1 MDVVTAPADSA
12 LDVSVIVC
20 TRNRSG
26 AITRLLEQLEH
37 LVVPAGLRWELIVVD
52 NASTDDTASMLA
64 SHRTSLPM
72 HVVHENVPGLSR
84 ARNTG
89 IAAAR
94 GDLLLFTDDDC
105 LPDAH
110 WLATIHDEFARS
122 PSLGVLGGRVE
133 LFDLRDR
140 PTTTRTSRERGEI
153 SAAFNLD
160 GIIGCNLSFRRS
172 ALAVT
177 GPFDVG
183 LGGGTGA
190 GAGED
195 VDFVYRSL
203 RAGLRVEYS
212 PDALVYHNHGR
223 RTDAQVRAL
232 NRAYTVARGA
242 LFCKYV
248 MAGDR
253 GILPRI
259 RHDLQ
264 YQARVLSADVRA
276 GRFPARVMRH
286 YYHLG
291 IGAVYWVRHRLT
303 ERRRPGEAD
312 TNGDG
317 GSARCAR

>member
-1 MDVVTAPADSA
+1 MDVVTEPAAPA

-20 TRNRSG
+20 TRNRSD
-26 AITRLLEQLEH
+26 AMARLLEQLGR
-37 LVVPAGLRWELIVVD
+37 LVVPTGLRWELIVVD

-64 SHRTSLPM
+64 SLQSPLPM
-72 HVVHENVPGLSR
+72 RVVREGIPGVSR
-84 ARNTG
+84 ARNAG

-105 LPDAH
+105 LPDAL
-110 WLATIHDEFARS
+110 WLTTIHEEFARA

-140 PTTTRTSRERGEI
+140 PTTTRTSRTRGEI
-153 SAAFNLD
+153 SASFNLD
-160 GIIGCNLSFRRS
+160 GIIGCNLAFRRS

-195 VDFVYRSL
+195 VDLVYRSL

-232 NRAYTVARGA
+232 TRAYTRARGA

-259 RHDLQ
+259 RQDLF
-264 YQARVLSADVRA
+264 YHGRSLAVDVRA
-276 GRFPARVMRH
+276 GRFPTRVVRH

-291 IGAVYWVRHRLT
+291 LGAIYWIRHRLT
-303 ERRRPGEAD
+303 QGRR
-312 TNGDG
+312 
-317 GSARCAR
+317 ARDAAA

>member
-1 MDVVTAPADSA
+1 MDLVTAPAA
-12 LDVSVIVC
+12 PAAPAVDVSVIVC

-26 AITRLLEQLEH
+26 AMARLLEHLEH
-37 LVVPAGLRWELIVVD
+37 LIVPPGLRWELVVVD

-64 SHRTSLPM
+64 SRHTPLPM
-72 HVVHENVPGLSR
+72 RVVSERTPGLSR
-84 ARNTG
+84 ARNAG

-110 WLATIHDEFARS
+110 WLAAMREEFARA

-160 GIIGCNLSFRRS
+160 GIIGCNMACRRS
-172 ALAVT
+172 AVAMV

-203 RAGLRVEYS
+203 RAGLRVEYT

-242 LFCKYV
+242 LFCKYLT
-248 MAGDR
+248 AGDR
-253 GILPRI
+253 GIVPRI
-259 RHDLQ
+259 RHDLS
-264 YQARVLSADVRA
+264 YHARALAADVRA
-276 GRFPARVMRH
+276 GRFPTRVVRH

-291 IGAVYWVRHRLT
+291 VGAAYWIRHRLT
-303 ERRRPGEAD
+303 ERRAD
-312 TNGDG
+312 DAGA
-317 GSARCAR
+317 GS

>member
-1 MDVVTAPADSA
+1 MDIVTAPAASA
-12 LDVSVIVC
+12 VDVSVIVC
-20 TRNRSG
+20 TRNRSE
-26 AITRLLEQLEH
+26 ALARLLEQLEH
-37 LVVPAGLRWELIVVD
+37 LVVPDGVRWELIVVD
-52 NASTDDTASMLA
+52 NASTDSTASMLA
-64 SHRTSLPM
+64 SLQSRLPM
-72 HVVHENVPGLSR
+72 RVVHERVPGLSR

-105 LPDAH
+105 LPDAR
-110 WLATIHDEFARS
+110 WLVTIRDEFSRA
-122 PSLGVLGGRVE
+122 PSLDVLGGRVE
-133 LFDLRDR
+133 LFDQRDR

-153 SAAFNLD
+153 SVAFNLD
-160 GIIGCNLSFRRS
+160 GIIGCNLAVRRS
-172 ALAVT
+172 ALAAI

-232 NRAYTVARGA
+232 TRAYTVARGA
-242 LFCKYV
+242 IFCKYV

-253 GILPRI
+253 GIFPRI
-259 RHDLQ
+259 RQDVSYHARALAADL
-264 YQARVLSADVRA
+264 RA
-276 GRFPARVMRH
+276 GRLPTRVVRH

-291 IGAVYWVRHRLT
+291 AGAAYWIRRRLT
-303 ERRRPGEAD
+303 EGRRASGPA
-312 TNGDG
+312 
-317 GSARCAR
+317 A

>member
-1 MDVVTAPADSA
+1 MDVVTAPAAPAVD
-12 LDVSVIVC
+12 LSVIVC
-20 TRNRSG
+20 TRNRSD
-26 AITRLLEQLEH
+26 ALARLLEQLEH
-37 LVVPAGLRWELIVVD
+37 LVVPDGVRWELIVVD
-52 NASTDDTASMLA
+52 NASTDTTASMLA
-64 SHRTSLPM
+64 TLQSPLPLR
-72 HVVHENVPGLSR
+72 VVHERIPGLSR

-110 WLATIHDEFARS
+110 WLATVHEEFTRA

-140 PTTTRTSRERGEI
+140 PTTTRTSRERGAI
-153 SAAFNLD
+153 SAACNLD

-172 ALAVT
+172 TLAAI

-195 VDFVYRSL
+195 VDIVYRSL

-253 GILPRI
+253 GIFPRI
-259 RHDLQ
+259 RQDMYYH
-264 YQARVLSADVRA
+264 ARALAADVRA
-276 GRFPARVMRH
+276 GRFPTRVVRH

-291 IGAVYWVRHRLT
+291 AGAAYWVRHRLT
-303 ERRRPGEAD
+303 EGRR
-312 TNGDG
+312 
-317 GSARCAR
+317 ARGTPA

>member
-1 MDVVTAPADSA
+1 MDVVTAPAA
-12 LDVSVIVC
+12 PAVNVSVIVC
-20 TRNRSG
+20 TRNRRE
-26 AITRLLEQLEH
+26 AMARLLEQLEH

-52 NASTDDTASMLA
+52 NASTDDTAAMLA
-64 SHRTSLPM
+64 SVHTSLPM
-72 HVVHENVPGLSR
+72 RVVREDVTGLSR
-84 ARNTG
+84 ARNAG

-94 GDLLLFTDDDC
+94 GGLLLFTDDDC

-110 WLATIHDEFARS
+110 WLATISEEFTRA

-160 GIIGCNLSFRRS
+160 AIIGCNLAFRRS
-172 ALAVT
+172 ALAVI
-177 GPFDVG
+177 GPFDIG

-223 RTDAQVRAL
+223 RTEAQVRAL

-253 GILPRI
+253 AIYARI
-259 RHDLQ
+259 RQDFTYH
-264 YQARVLSADVRA
+264 ARSFAADVRA
-276 GRFPARVMRH
+276 RRFPSRVVRH
-286 YYHLG
+286 YYLLVAGAKYWLG
-291 IGAVYWVRHRLT
+291 YRLT
-303 ERRRPGEAD
+303 KG
-312 TNGDG
+312 
-317 GSARCAR
+317 C

>member
-1 MDVVTAPADSA
+1 MDVVTVTAAPAV
-12 LDVSVIVC
+12 DVSVIVC
-20 TRNRSG
+20 TRNRSD
-26 AITRLLEQLEH
+26 AMARLLEQLER
-37 LVVPAGLRWELIVVD
+37 LVVPTGLRWELIVVD
-52 NASTDDTASMLA
+52 NASTDNTASMLA
-64 SHRTSLPM
+64 SLQIPLPM
-72 HVVHENVPGLSR
+72 RVVRESIPGVSR
-84 ARNTG
+84 ARNAG

-105 LPDAH
+105 LPDAL
-110 WLATIHDEFARS
+110 WLKTIHEEFARA

-140 PTTTRTSRERGEI
+140 PTTTRTSRTRGEI

-160 GIIGCNLSFRRS
+160 GIIGCNLAFRRS

-232 NRAYTVARGA
+232 IRAYTVARGA

-259 RHDLQ
+259 RHDFFYHGRAL
-264 YQARVLSADVRA
+264 AVDVRA
-276 GRFPARVMRH
+276 GRFPTRVVRH

-291 IGAVYWVRHRLT
+291 LGAMYWIRHRLT
-303 ERRRPGEAD
+303 QGRR
-312 TNGDG
+312 
-317 GSARCAR
+317 ARDAAA

>member
-1 MDVVTAPADSA
+1 MDVVTEPAAPA

-20 TRNRSG
+20 TRNRSD
-26 AITRLLEQLEH
+26 AMARLLEQLGR
-37 LVVPAGLRWELIVVD
+37 LVVPTGLRWELIVVD

-64 SHRTSLPM
+64 SLQSPLPM
-72 HVVHENVPGLSR
+72 RVVREGIPGVSR
-84 ARNTG
+84 ARNAG

-105 LPDAH
+105 LPDAR
-110 WLATIHDEFARS
+110 WLTTIHEEFARA

-140 PTTTRTSRERGEI
+140 PTTTRTSRTRGEI
-153 SAAFNLD
+153 SASFNLD
-160 GIIGCNLSFRRS
+160 GIIGCNLALRRS

-195 VDFVYRSL
+195 VDLVYRSL

-232 NRAYTVARGA
+232 TRAYTRARGA

-259 RHDLQ
+259 RQDLF
-264 YQARVLSADVRA
+264 YHGRSLAVDVRA
-276 GRFPARVMRH
+276 GRFPAGVVRH

-291 IGAVYWVRHRLT
+291 LGAMYWIRHRLT
-303 ERRRPGEAD
+303 QGRR
-312 TNGDG
+312 
-317 GSARCAR
+317 ARDAAA

>member
-1 MDVVTAPADSA
+1 MDVVTAPAA
-12 LDVSVIVC
+12 PAVDVSVIVC
-20 TRNRSG
+20 TRNRSE
-26 AITRLLEQLEH
+26 AMRRLLEQLEH
-37 LVVPAGLRWELIVVD
+37 LVVPAGVRWELIVVD
-52 NASTDDTASMLA
+52 NASTDDTAARLA
-64 SHRTSLPM
+64 SVRTSLPM
-72 HVVHENVPGLSR
+72 RVVREGVPGLSR
-84 ARNTG
+84 ARNSG

-110 WLATIHDEFARS
+110 WLATISEEFAS
-122 PSLGVLGGRVE
+122 APSLGVLGGRVE

-140 PTTTRTSRERGEI
+140 PTTTRTSRERGKI

-160 GIIGCNLSFRRS
+160 AIIGCNLAFRRS
-172 ALAVT
+172 ALAVI

-195 VDFVYRSL
+195 VDVVYRSL

-253 GILPRI
+253 GIYARI
-259 RHDLQ
+259 RQDLI
-264 YQARVLSADVRA
+264 YHARSLAADVRA
-276 GRFPARVMRH
+276 GRFPSRVVRH
-286 YYHLG
+286 YYQIG
-291 IGAVYWVRHRLT
+291 AGAVYWVRHRLT
-303 ERRRPGEAD
+303 ERCR
-312 TNGDG
+312 
-317 GSARCAR
+317 ARTPAE

>member
-1 MDVVTAPADSA
+1 MDVVTAPAA
-12 LDVSVIVC
+12 PTVDVSVIVC
-20 TRNRSG
+20 TRNRSE
-26 AITRLLEQLEH
+26 AMTRLLEQLEH

-52 NASTDDTASMLA
+52 NASTDDTAAMLA
-64 SHRTSLPM
+64 SVHTSLPM
-72 HVVHENVPGLSR
+72 RVVREGVTGLSR
-84 ARNTG
+84 ARNRG

-110 WLATIHDEFARS
+110 WLATIYEEFTRT

-153 SAAFNLD
+153 SASFNLD

-172 ALAVT
+172 ALAAI

-253 GILPRI
+253 GIYTRI
-259 RHDLQ
+259 RQDFSYH
-264 YQARVLSADVRA
+264 ARSLAADVRA
-276 GRFPARVMRH
+276 GRFPTRTVRH

-291 IGAVYWVRHRLT
+291 AGAVYWIRHRLT
-303 ERRRPGEAD
+303 ERRA
-312 TNGDG
+312 GDAG
-317 GSARCAR
+317 

>member
-1 MDVVTAPADSA
+1 MGVVTTADA

-20 TRNRSG
+20 TRNRRD
-26 AITRLLEQLEH
+26 ALARLLEALEQ

-64 SHRTSLPM
+64 LRRTPLPM
-72 HVVHENVPGLSR
+72 RVVREGLPGLSR

-105 LPDAH
+105 LPDAR
-110 WLATIHDEFARS
+110 WLTSIHEEFTRV

-133 LFDLRDR
+133 LFDPRDR
-140 PTTTRTSRERGEI
+140 PTTTRTSRERSEI
-153 SAAFNLD
+153 SAAVQVD
-160 GIIGCNLSFRRS
+160 RIIGCNLSCRRS
-172 ALAVT
+172 VMGT
-177 GPFDVG
+177 IGPFDIG

-223 RTDAQVRAL
+223 RTEAQVRAL
-232 NRAYTVARGA
+232 SRAYTVARGA
-242 LFCKYV
+242 IFCKYL

-253 GILPRI
+253 GMLPRI
-259 RHDLQ
+259 RQDVIYH
-264 YQARVLSADVRA
+264 ARSFAVDVRA
-276 GRFPARVMRH
+276 GRFPSRVLRH
-286 YYHLG
+286 YYHLAA
-291 IGAVYWVRHRLT
+291 GATYWIRHRLT
-303 ERRRPGEAD
+303 HRRR
-312 TNGDG
+312 T
-317 GSARCAR
+317 GSAGV